1 MYLDFQVKI
10 PTESAGITR
19 KKIEGTTY
27 IYYAYEHNY
36 NTKKGYT
43 VPKNTTIGK
52 CTEDDSELMY
62 PNTNFLKFFPAE
74 ELPETKGS
82 AYRSGCLRAGT
93 YFVLRKII
101 AEYHLDEML
110 GDIIGKNSGLFLD
123 LAVYSIIAENN
134 AGQYYPD
141 YAYNHPLFTDRMKIY
156 SDTKVSDF
164 INSITRLCQIGGA
177 VESVLGSAIEEE
189 DIPKLIGFLK
199 RQEAN
204 GKFFSKAT
212 QKEPVAN
219 TEEV

>member
-10 PTESAGITR
+10 PTESVGITR
-19 KKIEGTTY
+19 KKIKGTTY
-27 IYYAYEHNY
+27 IYYAYEHSY
-36 NTKKGYT
+36 NTEKGYT

-52 CTEDDSELMY
+52 CTDDDSELMY

-123 LAVYSIIAENN
+123 MAVYSIIAENN

-204 GKFFSKAT
+204 GKFFSKAM

>member
-19 KKIEGTTY
+19 KKIKGTTY

-36 NTKKGYT
+36 NTEKGYT

-52 CTEDDSELMY
+52 CTDDDSELMY

-74 ELPETKGS
+74 EMPETKGS

-204 GKFFSKAT
+204 GKFFSKAM

>member
-1 MYLDFQVKI
+1 MHMNI
-10 PTESAGITR
+10 IT
-19 KKIEGTTY
+19 IQ
-27 IYYAYEHNY
+27 
-36 NTKKGYT
+36 KKGILSLRT
-43 VPKNTTIGK
+43 RRLESV
-52 CTEDDSELMY
+52 TEDDSELMY

-101 AEYHLDEML
+101 AEYHLDEMQ
-110 GDIIGKNSGLFLD
+110 GDIIGKNNGLFLD

-204 GKFFSKAT
+204 GKFFSKAM

>member
-19 KKIEGTTY
+19 KKIKGTTY

-43 VPKNTTIGK
+43 VPKNTTIRK

-101 AEYHLDEML
+101 AEYHLDE
-110 GDIIGKNSGLFLD
+110 
-123 LAVYSIIAENN
+123 
-134 AGQYYPD
+134 
-141 YAYNHPLFTDRMKIY
+141 DRK
-156 SDTKVSDF
+156 
-164 INSITRLCQIGGA
+164 
-177 VESVLGSAIEEE
+177 SV
-189 DIPKLIGFLK
+189 
-199 RQEAN
+199 
-204 GKFFSKAT
+204 
-212 QKEPVAN
+212 V
-219 TEEV
+219 